1 MSKVVVKGGL
11 GFPAVLFL
19 VLLVRKLF
27 GASISWWWV
36 FAPLWIPLALIAGF
50 FIVSILIAILVAW
63 KRKLL

>member
-19 VLLVRKLF
+19 VLLVCKLF

-36 FAPLWIPLALIAGF
+36 FCPFWIPLVTIAAF
-50 FIVSILIAILVAW
+50 FIIALVVGIFKHW
-63 KRKLL
+63 